1 MIWLENISA
10 AQVVRHG
17 LTYSGAVGTILFI
30 MLGWAR
36 PQAEDFVRETVRQEK
51 FATQEQLEQ
60 QTKALEELSESVQ
73 KQSDSQ
79 QEQVL
84 QQTILQTDVAT
95 IKALQKQTLDAILNQ
110 Q

>member
-1 MIWLENISA
+1 MNWFGDITVRQALRH
-10 AQVVRHG
+10 VV
-17 LTYSGAVGTILFI
+17 TYSGSVVTILAI
-30 MLGWAR
+30 MFGVAK
-36 PQAEDFVRETVRQEK
+36 PQAEDFVRKTVKQEK

-73 KQSDSQ
+73 KQSESQ